1 MQKALSLPLGE
12 ILRPGPV
19 CGVELMEKM
28 LSDKSATIT
37 ERRQFAEQNCMS
49 MDFVNWFFDEKKEG
63 CGNAWFI
70 MAAAMWEG
78 WKGQATRNA
87 QPVTLEVIAQFKE
100 WNTGFPVE
108 KFKADYV
115 IGWVLA
121 NYYVSPAPTVPAG
134 IGIQEAKELFNYLM
148 TEEELNATVNGYNA
162 CRAEILAQSVSQGYK
177 LVPVEPTAKQWAAG
191 VKAMDSGIDKVTL
204 VYKAM
209 LETAPTQGK
218 NNE

>member
-1 MQKALSLPLGE
+1 MQKALSLSLGE

-19 CGVELMEKM
+19 CGVELMGSI
-28 LSDKSATIT
+28 LSDKPTTID
-37 ERRQFAEQNCMS
+37 ERRQFAEQNFMS

-100 WNTGFPVE
+100 WNNGFPVE

-121 NYYVSPAPTVPAG
+121 NYYVSPAPAVP
-134 IGIQEAKELFNYLM
+134 
-148 TEEELNATVNGYNA
+148 EEMPCGGAADEYHDGYQDGWNA
-162 CRAEILAQSVSQGYK
+162 CRAAMLEPVSLGYK

>member
-1 MQKALSLPLGE
+1 MTLTTERLKWLHDAATELSATKLKVTMRPDELLVLTSELLANREAQPAGYSQVQRDMMKDILVRKLGGNLLGE
-12 ILRPGPV
+12 KLCMDDIHAATMELIKAGFRLYTAPSAPAVPG
-19 CGVELMEKM
+19 
-28 LSDKSATIT
+28 
-37 ERRQFAEQNCMS
+37 
-49 MDFVNWFFDEKKEG
+49 
-63 CGNAWFI
+63 
-70 MAAAMWEG
+70 
-78 WKGQATRNA
+78 
-87 QPVTLEVIAQFKE
+87 
-100 WNTGFPVE
+100 
-108 KFKADYV
+108 
-115 IGWVLA
+115 
-121 NYYVSPAPTVPAG
+121 G

-162 CRAEILAQSVSQGYK
+162 CRAEMLAQSVSQGYK